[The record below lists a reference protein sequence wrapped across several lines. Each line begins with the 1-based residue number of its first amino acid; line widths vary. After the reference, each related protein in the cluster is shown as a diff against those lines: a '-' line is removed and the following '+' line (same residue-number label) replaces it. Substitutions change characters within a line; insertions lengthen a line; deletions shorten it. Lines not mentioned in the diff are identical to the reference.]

1 MSRIERIIAPPK
13 GGSNGSAV
21 PHCVANMQRM
31 AGVAVAAILVLA
43 SNPPARAQDADAGE
57 RVFRSQCSICHSA
70 QPGRTVIGPSLFGV
84 VGRHSG
90 SVPGFHY
97 SEANRQSGLTWDPST
112 LDRYLTSPRQ
122 VVPGTLMTFPGL
134 RDPTQRANV
143 IAFLK
148 GLH

>member
-1 MSRIERIIAPPK
+1 MTSGPPV
-13 GGSNGSAV
+13 S
-21 PHCVANMQRM
+21 
-31 AGVAVAAILVLA
+31 
-43 SNPPARAQDADAGE
+43 AQDASAGE
-57 RVFRSQCSICHSA
+57 QVFRSQCSICHSA

-97 SEANRQSGLTWDPST
+97 SEANRRSGLTWDPST
-112 LDRYLTSPRQ
+112 LDRYLTKPQQ

-134 RDPTQRANV
+134 RDPVQRANV